1 MKAEETKRGYKVI
14 KCPHCGAEFLASE
27 IFMPGEIVG
36 KARSVVR
43 DALNRLIYV
52 EWEDDEEEEHDET
65 YCCDFCGEE
74 FTISPVVTYKVAK
87 QEEELDFNHPEAS
100 LLD

>member
-52 EWEDDEEEEHDET
+52 E
-65 YCCDFCGEE
+65 
-74 FTISPVVTYKVAK
+74 
-87 QEEELDFNHPEAS
+87 
-100 LLD
+100 